1 MSVTIKCCNCDR
13 LFFDIGA
20 LSCPHCNFPL
30 FKKEKEKKLL
40 SFDLWDKIKAIF
52 NKE

>member
-13 LFFDIGA
+13 LFFDIGR
-20 LSCPHCNFPL
+20 LSCPHCNFPIL
-30 FKKEKEKKLL
+30 KEKKFL